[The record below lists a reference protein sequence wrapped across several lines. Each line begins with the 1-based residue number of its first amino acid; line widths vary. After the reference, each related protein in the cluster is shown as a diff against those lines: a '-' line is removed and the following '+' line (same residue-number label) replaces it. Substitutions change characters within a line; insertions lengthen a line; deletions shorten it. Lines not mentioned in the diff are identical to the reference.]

1 MSKSPKSNSITESN
15 EGAFLTEVAVPE
27 QEPAS
32 RVEDETFQFH
42 ENPAMQKLPKQ
53 TRWLIVAEDVAES
66 MGIPEGKMLR
76 QWRNYFNSESCA
88 AIVRDVFWYCFCTFY
103 KNIKKD
109 KLTKDNVKRLKNR
122 VAANYAKL
130 LYEVTVNNGH
140 RDLFLPGLTNAI
152 AQAVFLIFYH
162 SYPRSRAKLTDDFK
176 INVIDTCSGWLSGTR
191 PSNPYHQHWQNS
203 LKEKNRGGASM
214 LKKNNGSSVASP
226 STGMQFTRRKVETAD
241 SMPIRRKARLKQ
253 RTVALEHTPLM
264 HRFLTHKHGPNFNTM
279 TTVNIRMTEDPER
292 PTLCSKKPKV
302 TKTKPGAVN
311 LDGAHEET
319 FKDVVRET
327 RKRMQSLMSQHTTAL
342 TLVLNETAADRRE
355 LYRAEKELE
364 SKYQAIKN
372 TDIHEYS
379 NFLVSKAAV
388 AEMKR

>member
-1 MSKSPKSNSITESN
+1 MSKSPNNDYATESN
-15 EGAFLTEVAVPE
+15 GGAFMTEVAVQE
-27 QEPAS
+27 QEPVS
-32 RVEDETFQFH
+32 RVEDETFQFY
-42 ENPAMQKLPKQ
+42 EDPAMQKLPTQ
-53 TRWLIVAEDVAES
+53 TRWPIVSEDVAES
-66 MGIPEGKMLR
+66 MGMPEGKMLR
-76 QWRNYFNSESCA
+76 QWRRYFNSEPCA

-103 KNIKKD
+103 KNIKRD
-109 KLTKDNVKRLKNR
+109 NFTKENVKKLKNR

-162 SYPRSRAKLTDDFK
+162 SYPRSRAKLTDTFK

-191 PSNPYHQHWQNS
+191 PSNPYYQHWQNS
-203 LKEKNRGGASM
+203 LREKRGGASM
-214 LKKNNGSSVASP
+214 LKNNSVGVGASP
-226 STGMQFTRRKVETAD
+226 STGMQFTRRKKETAD
-241 SMPIRRKARLKQ
+241 SMPIRRKAKLKQ

-279 TTVNIRMTEDPER
+279 TKVNIRMTEDPER
-292 PTLCSKKPKV
+292 PTLCSKKPKA
-302 TKTKPGAVN
+302 TKTKPGAEN
-311 LDGAHEET
+311 LDGTQEQT

-327 RKRMQSLMSQHTTAL
+327 RKRMKSLMSQHTTAL

-364 SKYQAIKN
+364 SKYQAIKDN
-372 TDIHEYS
+372 DIHEYS

-388 AEMKR
+388 AEMKH